1 MKPKSKYWT
10 LALSAVVLFLI
21 IPLTGSTS
29 LRTGLV
35 GEWRFDEG
43 YGTIAYDA
51 SDEENNGTITGATWT
66 SSGKYGKALVFDGGD
81 YVNCGNDGSLSV
93 ASNISISMWIKVN
106 SFGTYYATHLINR
119 WTGTTDANYVLYFF
133 GNYTGNNQQ
142 GRLTMYATR
151 GGVWSSVSSTY
162 TITEL
167 GKWHHIAW
175 EYSSSTGGQLYINGV
190 AYGGRVGSGV
200 LATNTTGST
209 KIDSGSFNGLIDEVR
224 IYNRSLNQ
232 TEITALYNYADLS
245 CSMTTSCDYTDIFHM
260 SNETN
265 AHAELS
271 NNSNYAYKICCY
283 DPSGAGLGTSCSG
296 DYETLLHLSNQT
308 NAHAEQNNES
318 NYSFNVCINSDS
330 GDLSCSYESGCSEYD
345 TCVASISGST
355 NAHVASCNYYST
367 KICCKFTN
375 EAPTLDY
382 LNLTPVSP
390 YTTDDLYVNVTCSD
404 SDAGDTITA
413 YWNIYKNNSIQAA
426 QGGSSAVTTG
436 VNTLVKTIDSSST
449 IKHDQWI
456 AELWCGDGRTNTSKQ
471 NTSTRT
477 ILNSLPSKVNLSY
490 PENNDTMFTNRT
502 PRFNWTAATDADN
515 DQLAYQLHVS
525 LTSDMSDNSINETGI
540 SNEYYIQPSEL
551 GFHTYYWRVRA
562 NDSEDYGNWSDIWN
576 FTLVP
581 SVSIIVTQ
589 DTINFGTMS
598 QFEVNDTTNNQPAP
612 FELENDGN
620 TETNVSVNSTSLW
633 QSAIAPLNTSYF
645 QFKADNS
652 TTEANSFNWLNSQTT
667 WANMSDFYKSIID
680 TLNHS
685 DSNDLAE
692 VEIRVEVASDEPP
705 LPKSA
710 ILTFKAEES

>member
-1 MKPKSKYWT
+1 MNSKPKLWNI
-10 LALSAVVLFLI
+10 ALFAIALFLI
-21 IPLTGSTS
+21 MPLTGSTS

-51 SDEENNGTITGATWT
+51 SDQENNGTITGATWT

-81 YVNCGNDGSLSV
+81 YVNCGNDGSLSI

-106 SFGTYYATHLINR
+106 SFGTYYASHLINR

-133 GNYTGNNQQ
+133 GNYSGNNNQ
-142 GRLTMYATR
+142 GKLTMYANR
-151 GGVWSSVSSTY
+151 GGAWSSVSSVY

-167 GKWHHIAW
+167 GKWYHIAW
-175 EYSSSTGGQLYINGV
+175 EYSSSTGGQLYIDGV
-190 AYGGRVGSGV
+190 AYGSRVGSGV

-209 KIDSGSFNGLIDEVR
+209 KIDSGSFNGTIDEVR
-224 IYNRSLNQ
+224 IYNRTLTQ
-232 TEITALYNYADLS
+232 DEITSLYNYADLS

-265 AHAELS
+265 AHAELN
-271 NNSNYAYKICCY
+271 NNSNYAYEVCCY
-283 DPSGAGLGTSCSG
+283 DPSGFSLGTSCSG

-330 GDLSCSYESGCSEYD
+330 SGLNCSYEPSCSEYD
-345 TCVASISGST
+345 TCVASISSST
-355 NAHVASCNYYST
+355 NAHVARCGYYDT
-367 KICCKFTN
+367 QICCRFTN

-404 SDAGDTITA
+404 NDAGDTITA
-413 YWNIYKNNSIQAA
+413 YWNIYKNNSIQPA

-436 VNTLVKTIDSSST
+436 VNTLVKTIDSSNT
-449 IKHDQWI
+449 IKHDQWV
-456 AELWCGDGRTNTSKQ
+456 AELWCGDGRINTTKQ

-477 ILNSLPSKVNLSY
+477 ILNSPPSKVNLSY
-490 PENNDTMFTNRT
+490 PENNDSFFTNRT

-515 DQLAYQLHVS
+515 DALTYQILIS
-525 LTSDMSDNSINETGI
+525 LNPDASSPLTNETGI

-551 GFHTYYWRVRA
+551 DFATYYWKVRA
-562 NDSEDYGNWSDIWN
+562 NDSEVYGNWSDIWN
-576 FTLVP
+576 FTLIP
-581 SVSIIVTQ
+581 SVSIILVN
-589 DTINFGTMS
+589 DSINFGTMA
-598 QFEVNDTTNNQPAP
+598 QFEVNDTTNNHPEP
-612 FELENDGN
+612 FRLENDGN
-620 TETNVSVNSTSLW
+620 TEANVSVKSSSLW
-633 QSAIAPLNTSYF
+633 QSSSAQLNTSYY

-652 TTEANSFNWLNSQTT
+652 TETNSFSWIHSQTT
-667 WANMSDFYKSIID
+667 WAYMSDVYKSIIAI
-680 TLNHS
+680 LNHT

-692 VEIRVEVASDEPP
+692 IDIRVEVASDEPP
-705 LPKSA
+705 GPKSA
-710 ILTFKAEES
+710 VLTFYAEES